1 MTITSRLLRLLV
13 FVAVAKIAAVIISV
27 SLVNLPYAA
36 EPAGPAVAPQRSA
49 SAAQGPQ
56 APRDAYGNDGA
67 GAAARPSVPAL
78 DCARD
83 RWESCT
89 PPITEERGAA
99 DPRDRVI
106 GPY

>member
-36 EPAGPAVAPQRSA
+36 EPARPAVAPRSA
-49 SAAQGPQ
+49 VAAQGPQ
-56 APRDAYGNDGA
+56 APRDAHGNDGA
-67 GAAARPSVPAL
+67 GTAARPSVPAL

-89 PPITEERGAA
+89 PSITEEGGAA
-99 DPRDRVI
+99 DRVI

>member
-36 EPAGPAVAPQRSA
+36 EPAGPAVAPQRS
-49 SAAQGPQ
+49 AQGPQ